1 MSNSLLERIIY
12 HSKNLSVYLLA
23 AIIPMVLSVLINPLV
38 SMTMAPEDFAIVSY
52 YTAFNT
58 LFTPVVTFYLTHYY
72 TKRYFELG
80 PENRI
85 ILRSTIFKALITFSF
100 VVSIVIFFLFYL
112 YHTYLKADSGI
123 LFFPYALLSVFSL
136 PLTGIYSLTLVEY
149 RMQRASKSFFKLSV
163 GNGVTLTLLTLLLVV
178 ILKFGATG
186 KLLAV
191 FTTALVMFLITI
203 YINKDVIKV
212 KADKYVLR
220 TSIIFCFPLVIAAV
234 LSFFTGGYDKI
245 LLERQGD
252 LYALGIYAVGASIAS
267 YLNVFTTSIN
277 DTFQPDIFQSVVQ
290 RNFKKCAKIVF
301 LKVSIIT
308 VVVVAFVISAPLLI
322 KILTAGRY
330 VESTPFA
337 VIISISSI
345 TSMMYY
351 SFSQI
356 TIARGF
362 NKITLI
368 NKIIGSIICVGL
380 YYVLI
385 NKWGAYG
392 AAWGIVLSYIV
403 FLLGNVVLYMLF
415 EKKEEK

>member
-1 MSNSLLERIIY
+1 MSNSLFERIIY
-12 HSKNLSVYLLA
+12 HSKNLSVYLFA
-23 AIIPMVLSVLINPLV
+23 AVIPMVLSVLINPLV
-38 SMTMAPEDFAIVSY
+38 SMTMSPEDFAIVSY

-72 TKRYFELG
+72 TKRYFELDY
-80 PENRI
+80 ENRI
-85 ILRSTIFKALITFSF
+85 ILRATICKSLITFSF
-100 VVSIVIFFLFYL
+100 LVSIVIFLLFYI
-112 YHTYLKADSGI
+112 YHTYLKANSGI
-123 LFFPYALLSVFSL
+123 LFFPYALLSVFSI
-136 PLTGIYSLTLVEY
+136 PLTGIYTLTLVEY
-149 RMQRASKSFFKLSV
+149 RMKRASMSFFKLSV

-178 ILKFGATG
+178 VLKFGATG
-186 KLLAV
+186 KLLSV
-191 FTTALVMFLITI
+191 FATALIMFLITF
-203 YINKDVIKV
+203 YINKDIIKV
-212 KADKYVLR
+212 KADRNVLC

-252 LYALGIYAVGASIAS
+252 LHTLGIYAVGASIAS

-290 RNFKKCAKIVF
+290 RNFKKCAKIVL
-301 LKVSIIT
+301 LKVCIISA
-308 VVVVAFVISAPLLI
+308 VVGTFVICAPFLI

-337 VIISISSI
+337 VIISVSSI

-380 YYVLI
+380 YYALI

-403 FLLGNVVLYMLF
+403 FLLGNVILYMLF
-415 EKKEEK
+415 DKNEEN